1 MASHHPDAGCKQGH
15 KILKKLTKKDKKGDE
30 AFEKGEYQDA
40 IDRWWEA
47 MNVDISLL
55 SFVRPTLLK
64 VVKAHISLKEYEK
77 AIEEAKNFRFGG

>member
-1 MASHHPDAGCKQGH
+1 
-15 KILKKLTKKDKKGDE
+15 
-30 AFEKGEYQDA
+30 
-40 IDRWWEA
+40 